1 MFQMIDKKLD
11 EAEEVF
17 ETADEVFADAAK
29 IMEFTVMIPLD
40 EFLGIPIDWK
50 KIKLEIQGEQR
61 ICERSWKYN
70 AIS

>member
-50 KIKLEIQGEQR
+50 K
-61 ICERSWKYN
+61 
-70 AIS
+70 